1 MEWITKI
8 IQWFGV
14 QAYYAE
20 YGDVQAQII
29 VGAVKCAGWGI
40 VILILLTIA
49 MWICLPWAINTQK
62 KQLGS
67 LIQEQR
73 FTNFYLDQIMESLG
87 TMSKN
92 SITLVS
98 RKKDE

>member
-1 MEWITKI
+1 MEWMSSILN
-8 IQWFGV
+8 WFSV

-20 YGDVQAQII
+20 YGDIQAQII
-29 VGAVKCAGWGI
+29 MGAVRVMGWGI
-40 VILILLTIA
+40 VGLILLTLA

-67 LIQEQR
+67 LIQEHR
-73 FTNFYLDQIMESLG
+73 LTNFYLDQIMESLR